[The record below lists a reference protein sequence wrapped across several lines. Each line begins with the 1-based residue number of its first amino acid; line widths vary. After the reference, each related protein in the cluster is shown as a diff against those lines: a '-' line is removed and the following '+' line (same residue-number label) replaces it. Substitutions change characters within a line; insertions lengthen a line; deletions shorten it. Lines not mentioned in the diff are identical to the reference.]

1 MPAQRLALY
10 QAETAAR
17 NPLAAIRLSN
27 DGDSGLPPGIIT
39 LYERDKAGYVAYV
52 GDARLSGFPVGETR
66 LLAYALD
73 EKITVERDAAQTD
86 RIANG
91 TIAQGA
97 LRLSR
102 IIRQTV
108 TYRVRGPAKEPRQLV
123 VVQRRL
129 PGWTLVKP
137 DPKSVELSEGNYRIP
152 FQLPGGDQTQTFEVV
167 QEQTQQQELRLVD
180 TAADQIRV
188 YAQAREF
195 DAKTRDALTKVLQL
209 QGGVADA
216 QRKVTQADAER
227 QQIVQ
232 EQARL
237 RDNLARVPANSDL
250 QRRYLATLDKQE
262 TELEAIAKRRTDADK
277 EVEAAR
283 EALRTYVAQLG

>member
-1 MPAQRLALY
+1 V
-10 QAETAAR
+10 
-17 NPLAAIRLSN
+17 I
-27 DGDSGLPPGIIT
+27 
-39 LYERDKAGYVAYV
+39 
-52 GDARLSGFPVGETR
+52 
-66 LLAYALD
+66 
-73 EKITVERDAAQTD
+73 ERDAAQTD
-86 RIANG
+86 RIATG

-102 IIRQTV
+102 IVRQTM
-108 TYRVRGPAKEPRQLV
+108 TYRVKGPAKEPRQLV
-123 VVQRRL
+123 IVQRRL

-137 DPKSVELSEGNYRIP
+137 DPQSAGKAGVELSEGNYRIT

-167 QEQTQQQELRLVD
+167 QEQTQHQELRLVD
-180 TAADQIRV
+180 GSADQIRV

-195 DAKTRDALTKVLQL
+195 DARTREALTRILQL
-209 QGGVADA
+209 QAAVSDA

-262 TELEAIAKRRTDADK
+262 TDLEAIAKRRADAEK
-277 EVEAAR
+277 GVEAAR
-283 EALRTYVAQLG
+283 EALRSYVAQLG